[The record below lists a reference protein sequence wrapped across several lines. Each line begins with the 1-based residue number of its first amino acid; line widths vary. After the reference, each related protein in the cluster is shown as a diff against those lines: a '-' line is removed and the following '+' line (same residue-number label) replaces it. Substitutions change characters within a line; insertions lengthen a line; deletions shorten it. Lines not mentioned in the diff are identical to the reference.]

1 MPKGKID
8 LMPGVVAQIPSRSLP
23 KQMHDIRLSKN
34 GLVYCDCEGYR
45 WRAFC
50 QHIQTM
56 IDQNPA
62 STIIVKAGLREKIA
76 HLTKVIETLDE

>member
-1 MPKGKID
+1 MARGKIE
-8 LMPGVVAQIPSRSLP
+8 LEPGEVFSVASSSVAG
-23 KQMHDIRLSKN
+23 KAHVIRLSKT